1 MKKGILVICLMVLIA
16 STAVVMAKNGD
27 PLVMIEGSKIMFFKF
42 MSETPNKYIIE
53 LKGPT
58 DSQYTPTQINSS
70 NTNTYIGNITRG
82 TDTGNAQLFAVMFDA
97 FESQDTPLVYLYTNY
112 TNESTGL
119 VVDFMENDTFNAS
132 VWVLYPDGSMYGPVT
147 GPVALIPETEE

>member
-27 PLVMIEGSKIMFFKF
+27 PLVMIEGSKVMFFKF
-42 MSETPNKYIIE
+42 VSETPNTYIIE
-53 LKGPT
+53 LKGPIESLNQDQVNPDQVNTYTGEISRET
-58 DSQYTPTQINSS
+58 DS
-70 NTNTYIGNITRG
+70 
-82 TDTGNAQLFAVMFDA
+82 GNAQLFAVMFDA

-112 TNESTGL
+112 INESTGL

-132 VWVLYPDGSMYGPVT
+132 VWVLYPDGRMYGPVT